1 MTPSAFFTKLRR
13 LRHGCCGYV
22 PNDNSSVTVCHRIEF
37 SGHRTQHTGH
47 IDMPDGT
54 HGERYPLT
62 RQPARPRA
70 AAQPGGAGRGSSKSY
85 IVRNISLALRDTQCA
100 DPADTALYV
109 LILTTS
115 LHQPQARGPADIADC
130 THSLSHVIDITPRV
144 CARVH
149 AARVP
154 HPTNTSTNG
163 GQDRRGNATCVSHG
177 RSLCARAAAGYCH
190 SMPGTV
196 VRSADTHR
204 GCVRCWALFAVSVSM
219 NKSSI
224 AASSAAIAI
233 TEDVNTLLV
242 ARRSRAPSSA

>member
-1 MTPSAFFTKLRR
+1 MASDILSPARAPARR
-13 LRHGCCGYV
+13 GAAGGSRQGQLEELYRSRFI
-22 PNDNSSVTVCHRIEF
+22 SSYSDDVTSPAASERAR
-37 SGHRTQHTGH
+37 GHRRFAHILCHTSS
-47 IDMPDGT
+47 I
-54 HGERYPLT
+54 L
-62 RQPARPRA
+62 PRA
-70 AAQPGGAGRGSSKSY
+70 CQ
-85 IVRNISLALRDTQCA
+85 
-100 DPADTALYV
+100 
-109 LILTTS
+109 
-115 LHQPQARGPADIADC
+115 
-130 THSLSHVIDITPRV
+130 

>member
-1 MTPSAFFTKLRR
+1 
-13 LRHGCCGYV
+13 
-22 PNDNSSVTVCHRIEF
+22 
-37 SGHRTQHTGH
+37 
-47 IDMPDGT
+47 MPDGT

-85 IVRNISLALRDTQCA
+85 TLALSDGFISSYSDDVTS
-100 DPADTALYV
+100 PAA
-109 LILTTS
+109 S
-115 LHQPQARGPADIADC
+115 ERARGHRRFAHILC
-130 THSLSHVIDITPRV
+130 HTSSILPRACQ

-233 TEDVNTLLV
+233 TEDVNTSLV